1 MESGD
6 QLYLLADFPAARSRV
21 KPLSKKIVEYA
32 EVNPIARV
40 RVNVPVSHLDRD
52 FDYLVP
58 AALNSKC
65 LVGNRV
71 RVRFGGKLTD
81 AIVVGR
87 AAESEFAK
95 LAAIERAVGPAL
107 TSETLELV
115 HAVTE
120 RYVGMFWDV
129 VRAAVP
135 TKSRA
140 GTASSGTT
148 REASSSKTHISTDS
162 SLTAGNWELYDQGP
176 ELIQRIK
183 GAESIR
189 AVWSSAPASL
199 WWEEMAELV
208 SAVLEA
214 DSQAGVILLVP
225 DAGSVDRLV
234 SVIPNSV
241 AISTHLSAGQR
252 YQNFLEVASGHR
264 RIVIGTRS
272 AVFAPVE
279 NLSAVIMW
287 DDFNDAYCDAHAPY
301 WDAREVAALR
311 SHITGCS
318 LFVGGYS
325 RSVVTQSWCESG
337 WCESISSSKS
347 VIESVRAQVRTL
359 TETAIERDPHH
370 SRIPQLAWQ
379 AIKSAIAGGPVLV
392 SVGRRGY
399 IPAFLCTRCGE
410 RAVCSCGGAI
420 HQRNRNLPGEVLMC
434 SRCGSGGW
442 HCDCG
447 GTEIR
452 ALAIGAE
459 RTAEELGR
467 AFAGTPVLWSQ
478 QEHVVS
484 NVDAQPR
491 IVVATQGAE
500 PFAEN
505 GFAAIVILDVF
516 PQSVSLTASES
527 LLRRI
532 FSAAVRSRPGA
543 PIVVTGD
550 LGGRES
556 QALARWDSSWFATRE
571 IADRTLAHLP
581 PSVRVAQ
588 LIGDREAVMSIA
600 IEVEKLVQARI
611 LGPIEGESTQ
621 VFLIVPRGSG
631 NTLSL
636 VLNQIMRSRSTDPK
650 NSFVRVH
657 IDPRDF

>member
-6 QLYLLADFPAARSRV
+6 QLYLLADFPAARTRV

-325 RSVVTQSWCESG
+325 RSVVTQS
-337 WCESISSSKS
+337 
-347 VIESVRAQVRTL
+347 
-359 TETAIERDPHH
+359 
-370 SRIPQLAWQ
+370 
-379 AIKSAIAGGPVLV
+379 
-392 SVGRRGY
+392 
-399 IPAFLCTRCGE
+399 
-410 RAVCSCGGAI
+410 
-420 HQRNRNLPGEVLMC
+420 
-434 SRCGSGGW
+434 
-442 HCDCG
+442 
-447 GTEIR
+447 
-452 ALAIGAE
+452 
-459 RTAEELGR
+459 
-467 AFAGTPVLWSQ
+467 
-478 QEHVVS
+478 
-484 NVDAQPR
+484 
-491 IVVATQGAE
+491 
-500 PFAEN
+500 
-505 GFAAIVILDVF
+505 
-516 PQSVSLTASES
+516 
-527 LLRRI
+527 
-532 FSAAVRSRPGA
+532 
-543 PIVVTGD
+543 
-550 LGGRES
+550 
-556 QALARWDSSWFATRE
+556 
-571 IADRTLAHLP
+571 
-581 PSVRVAQ
+581 
-588 LIGDREAVMSIA
+588 
-600 IEVEKLVQARI
+600 
-611 LGPIEGESTQ
+611 
-621 VFLIVPRGSG
+621 
-631 NTLSL
+631 
-636 VLNQIMRSRSTDPK
+636 
-650 NSFVRVH
+650 
-657 IDPRDF
+657 